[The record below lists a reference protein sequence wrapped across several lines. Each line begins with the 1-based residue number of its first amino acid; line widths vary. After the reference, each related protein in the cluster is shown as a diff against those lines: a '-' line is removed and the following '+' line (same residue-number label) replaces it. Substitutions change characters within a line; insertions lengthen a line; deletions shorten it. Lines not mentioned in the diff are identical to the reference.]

1 MIVTGLSI
9 WLGFA
14 TIDAVATETSVPQA
28 YSDGLEAI
36 VTDTAITARVK
47 TRLLG
52 EDNLGNSSIR
62 VTTTNGVVTLDGTA
76 SSREAANVAVA
87 DTSAVEG
94 VKSVDNNL
102 ITPGSNKTIAKTKR
116 IVSDSWITTKVKSLI
131 FADNVS
137 NGVDVSVATVHG
149 VVVLKGALP
158 DQNAIDHVKYL
169 ATQVN
174 RVKSVDTT
182 NLVIARQ

>member
-1 MIVTGLSI
+1 
-9 WLGFA
+9 
-14 TIDAVATETSVPQA
+14 
-28 YSDGLEAI
+28 
-36 VTDTAITARVK
+36 
-47 TRLLG
+47 
-52 EDNLGNSSIR
+52 

-76 SSREAANVAVA
+76 SSQEAANVAVA